1 MRHFYLFDIN
11 NNININKTHP
21 YGLYK
26 LFLELYH
33 SSTSNYRYYNRIYG
47 SIIKP
52 INRKLL
58 NNNIYNVYKTNVYY
72 TKFKNKHY
80 YNDYLD
86 NEETRVIINNSFIR
100 VDTNKIKPSF
110 FKYLNKYSNLFVCDF
125 DNNDYFYLE
134 SIA

>member
-1 MRHFYLFDIN
+1 MRHFYLFDIS
-11 NNININKTHP
+11 NNINIDKTHP

-26 LFLELYH
+26 LFLELYN
-33 SSTSNYRYYNRIYG
+33 SKGNYKYYYRIYD

-58 NNNIYNVYKTNVYY
+58 NNNIYNVYKNNVYY

-80 YNDYLD
+80 YNNYLD
-86 NEETRVIINNSFIR
+86 KEETIININNSYIKI
-100 VDTNKIKPSF
+100 DTNNIKPAF
-110 FKYLNKYSNLFVCDF
+110 FKFLNKYSNLFVCDF